1 MSTQHPPDPGAPHP
15 GTDGRPEAH
24 PEPGAAPGASRGGT
38 PPVRELLLVVLGVGV
53 LSVPLVTVLPA
64 VAAGSAHL
72 RRSLTGAGG
81 GPRALWRDVVAAL
94 RGVWPYALGSLAL
107 LVLLWF
113 DVAAGDGGLAG
124 GAGTQVFAWLLAA
137 VLVVGLLRAA
147 GDWRPGASWR
157 EVVRAAGRRAGDDL
171 AGSALVL
178 LAVGLC
184 AVAVRALPPLGLLV
198 PGVLAL
204 VVVAVERRAV
214 GGGSPR

>member
-15 GTDGRPEAH
+15 ETDGRPEAG
-24 PEPGAAPGASRGGT
+24 PESGAAPRARRGGI

-64 VAAGSAHL
+64 VAAGAAHL
-72 RRSLTGAGG
+72 RHPGAAGG
-81 GPRALWRDVVAAL
+81 LSALWRDFVAAL

-124 GAGTQVFAWLLAA
+124 RAGTQVFAWLVAA
-137 VLVVGLLRAA
+137 LLVVGLLRAA

-157 EVVRAAGRRAGDDL
+157 DVVRAAGRRAGDDL

-204 VVVAVERRAV
+204 VVVAVERRAA

>member
-1 MSTQHPPDPGAPHP
+1 M
-15 GTDGRPEAH
+15 
-24 PEPGAAPGASRGGT
+24 
-38 PPVRELLLVVLGVGV
+38 RELLLVVLAVGV
-53 LSVPLVTVLPA
+53 LSLPLVTVLPA
-64 VAAGSAHL
+64 VAAGAAHL
-72 RRSLTGAGG
+72 RYPSGAAG
-81 GPRALWRDVVAAL
+81 GPRALWRDFVAAL

-124 GAGTQVFAWLLAA
+124 GAGTQVFAWLVVA

-157 EVVRAAGRRAGDDL
+157 EVVRAGGRRAGDDL

-184 AVAVRALPPLGLLV
+184 AVAVRAVPPLGVLV

-214 GGGSPR
+214 GAGSPR